1 MCSLRA
7 TLHHRDMRIWS
18 CLFFHK
24 APNGN
29 PAEKPTETIQIP
41 RLRMSSGKVKEVIP
55 EMMGNYKYINPHGR
69 STDTENST
77 DATETVT
84 SIIEP

>member
-1 MCSLRA
+1 
-7 TLHHRDMRIWS
+7 
-18 CLFFHK
+18 
-24 APNGN
+24 
-29 PAEKPTETIQIP
+29 
-41 RLRMSSGKVKEVIP
+41 MSSGKVKEVIP

-84 SIIEP
+84 TIIEPWGCLMCGLSVEYDTGIFLFIFFNVGHTHS